1 MIGAIFDMLEKL
13 YVLLMTIA
21 LLLTSY
27 MLAVKYIDEEI
38 TLMDKILDMIDRL
51 KRGGKK

>member
-1 MIGAIFDMLEKL
+1 MIDILFDILEKL

-21 LLLTSY
+21 LLLVLY

-38 TLMDKILDMIDRL
+38 TLMEKILNMIDRL
-51 KRGGKK
+51 KRW